1 MKESMSVARTVTW
14 NLLSSDAKNALV
26 DEKKPDKGLHV
37 HVPEGATPKDG
48 PSAGAAITL
57 AMYSLIMGV
66 PVRHDVAMTG
76 EISLQ
81 GRITAIGGLALKITG
96 GVRSGIRKF
105 LYPVENQKDF
115 DEFLEKFGSNKEFN
129 GVVFVAV
136 ETIGDVM
143 KEALVSDS
151 D

>member
-81 GRITAIGGLALKITG
+81 GRVTAIGGLALKITG
-96 GVRSGIRKF
+96 GVRSGIRNK
-105 LYPVENQKDF
+105 KDF
-115 DEFLEKFGSNKEFN
+115 DEFVEKFGSNKEFDD
-129 GVVFVAV
+129 VVFVAV
-136 ETIGDVM
+136 ETIDDVM
-143 KEALVSDS
+143 REALVSDS